1 MAKNQTTLKVNG
13 MSCEHCAGT
22 VARALR
28 GLKGV
33 KKANVDLQKGLV
45 EVNYNPDKVSTDA
58 LAKAV
63 TAAGYEASVA

>member
-1 MAKNQTTLKVNG
+1 MAKIRTTLKVSG

-22 VARALR
+22 VTKALQ

-45 EVNYNPDKVSTDA
+45 EVNYDPGKVSTDA
-58 LAKAV
+58 LTETV